1 MDATYY
7 SRVGPRPLD
16 ADDEPVVKKRKIV
29 PEPKPEIP
37 KLATPQEI
45 KAAVQASNAM
55 STSNAQSSNQDAV
68 KPDISA
74 AQNIMQR
81 TKRPAEDLD
90 RVSAMAS
97 NGTKQHPPSAQNKS
111 LNQSSI
117 LQASAA
123 SGSSSAPPLPGAAPN
138 QSRPPPF
145 RKRPKQPASIFM
157 PNKRMKPQ

>member
-16 ADDEPVVKKRKIV
+16 ADDAEPVTKKRKII

-45 KAAVQASNAM
+45 KAAMQASNA
-55 STSNAQSSNQDAV
+55 TSASNSHSLNQDVV
-68 KPDISA
+68 KQETP
-74 AQNIMQR
+74 NTMQR
-81 TKRPAEDLD
+81 PKRPAEDLD
-90 RVSAMAS
+90 RILATAS
-97 NGTKQHPPSAQNKS
+97 NGTKQHPPSAQTKAP
-111 LNQSSI
+111 NQSST

-138 QSRPPPF
+138 QSRPPPL

-157 PNKRMKPQ
+157 PNKRPKPQ